1 MKIRIIDFLKAIAV
15 AAGTILLILGI
26 FAAAILDEEQKVRI
40 CSVCNSQRVTT
51 YKDKRGF
58 LSSQRMYHC
67 YECGKDYPAELLIV
81 RKKEQ
86 AK

>member
-1 MKIRIIDFLKAIAV
+1 MSIRDLLKACVIV
-15 AAGTILLILGI
+15 AGFILLLLGI
-26 FAAAILDEEQKVRI
+26 FAAAILDEEHKVRI

-51 YKDKRGF
+51 YEDKRGF

-81 RKKEQ
+81 RSK
-86 AK
+86 